1 MSYLTRILIAVALVG
16 GCLDARADLGVEH
29 TRVVQVG
36 HSAVSVRVWNDGVR
50 DSLVQTW
57 VDTGDGSVRPED
69 LKVPYM
75 VAPPMFKLAPG
86 RTRDIL
92 LRRIQA
98 VDLPQDRESAFWIN
112 ILDVP
117 STAYVEGTS
126 NLDYAVSWRIKLFH
140 RPAGLN
146 GSLEATVASLNWGM
160 EKVGATARLWAR
172 NDTALHVSLAKL
184 TLGGRELE
192 LKPADALIKPFST
205 WSLLLDVEAAGTQL
219 AFTWID
225 DEGIAHR
232 RNSVVSS
239 R

>member
-1 MSYLTRILIAVALVG
+1 MSFLTRTLTAVALM
-16 GCLDARADLGVEH
+16 GCWLNARADLGVER

-36 HSAVSVRVWNDGVR
+36 QSAISVRVWNDGAR

-75 VAPPMFKLAPG
+75 TVPPMFKLAPG
-86 RTRDIL
+86 GSRDIL

-98 VDLPQDRESAFWIN
+98 MELPQDRESAFWIN

-117 STAYVEGTS
+117 SVARAEDTL

-140 RPAGLN
+140 RPAGLK
-146 GSLEATVASLNWGM
+146 GSPEAAAASLRWGM
-160 EKVGATARLWAR
+160 DRNGATIRLWAR
-172 NDTALHVSLAKL
+172 NDSALHVSLAKL
-184 TLGGRELE
+184 GLDGRELE
-192 LKPADALIKPFST
+192 LKPTNALIKPFST
-205 WSLLLDVEAAGTQL
+205 WSFPLDEEVEGARL
-219 AFTWID
+219 EFTWID

-232 RNSVVSS
+232 REAVISS
-239 R
+239 P